1 MDRDH
6 QLTSGTTGGPSSGL
20 RPLERR
26 ELFLVIVAGIV
37 AFVVS
42 GIVLSPWPDLL
53 GDEARR
59 MGQFR
64 WCMELL
70 KSPIPLVLLCHKMT

>member
-1 MDRDH
+1 
-6 QLTSGTTGGPSSGL
+6 
-20 RPLERR
+20 
-26 ELFLVIVAGIV
+26 
-37 AFVVS
+37 VS

-53 GDEARR
+53 SDEARR

-70 KSPIPLVLLCHKMT
+70 KSLIPLVAAVGVGLKVGLAFQRRHASKPRGPISE